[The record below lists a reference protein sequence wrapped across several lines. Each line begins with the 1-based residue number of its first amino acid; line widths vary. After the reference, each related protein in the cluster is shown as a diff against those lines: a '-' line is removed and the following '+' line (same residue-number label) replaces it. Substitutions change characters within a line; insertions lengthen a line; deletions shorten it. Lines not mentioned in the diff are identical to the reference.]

1 MNGCNQE
8 KNRIIYLDI
17 ARTFA
22 IIFVVLCHSVELI
35 YKMNLQGWVS
45 ISLNARIFKT
55 IVFTLGRIGVPLFLF
70 LTGYLLLNR
79 KYDNDADIK
88 KFYKNNLLSLIVTT
102 EVWILIYNIFLS
114 LYNNKPFDTYSL
126 IKEMLFLQKVP
137 LMNMWYM
144 PMIIGI
150 YIAIPYVS
158 KVVHTFSIKTL
169 KIPIIL
175 VFVCIFIMPT
185 LNLILKTFKLDQYNC
200 ILDISFLGG
209 GYGLYIVGGYLIRE
223 KIIKKIKTKW
233 LVFTSILFFII
244 SCYIQ
249 IFEFEH
255 KIEYNI
261 WYNSPFIFICTF
273 ALFELFTRI
282 NTDNFNKWI
291 VKIFTYISKISL
303 SIFFV
308 HIIVEMILRKYVKM
322 IKVSNPIKVLI
333 LFIVSFCISI
343 IITWILSK
351 ISIIRKK
358 SIIYKRL
365 KEKKW
370 KIICKQINHKPLAYY
385 I

>member
-1 MNGCNQE
+1 MEGNHTIVGKGTNGCNLE

-79 KYDNDADIK
+79 KYDNDADVK

-249 IFEFEH
+249 IFEFEY

-303 SIFFV
+303 SIFFM
-308 HIIVEMILRKYVKM
+308 HIIVEMIFSKYIKM
-322 IKVSNPIKVLI
+322 IKISNPAKVLI
-333 LFIVSFCISI
+333 LFIVSLCISI
-343 IITWILSK
+343 IVTWLLSK
-351 ISIIRKK
+351 IRLIRKRVLFIK
-358 SIIYKRL
+358 D
-365 KEKKW
+365 
-370 KIICKQINHKPLAYY
+370 
-385 I
+385 

>member
-22 IIFVVLCHSVELI
+22 IIFAVLCHSVELI

-137 LMNMWYM
+137 LMDMWYM

-358 SIIYKRL
+358 VL
-365 KEKKW
+365 
-370 KIICKQINHKPLAYY
+370 Y
-385 I
+385 IKD

>member
-1 MNGCNQE
+1 MEGNHTIVGKGTNGCNLE

-35 YKMNLQGWVS
+35 YKMNLQGWIS

-88 KFYKNNLLSLIVTT
+88 KFYKKNLLPLIVTT

-200 ILDISFLGG
+200 ILDMNFLGG
-209 GYGLYIVGGYLIRE
+209 CYGLYIVGGYLIRE
-223 KIIKKIKTKW
+223 KIIKKIKTKL

-244 SCYIQ
+244 SCCIQ

-261 WYNSPFIFICTF
+261 WCNSPFIFICTF
-273 ALFELFTRI
+273 SLFELFTRI

-303 SIFFV
+303 SIFFM
-308 HIIVEMILRKYVKM
+308 HIIVEMIFSKYIKM
-322 IKVSNPIKVLI
+322 IKISNPAKVLI
-333 LFIVSFCISI
+333 LFIVSLCISI
-343 IITWILSK
+343 IVTWLLSK
-351 ISIIRKK
+351 IRLMRKRVLCIK
-358 SIIYKRL
+358 D
-365 KEKKW
+365 
-370 KIICKQINHKPLAYY
+370 
-385 I
+385 

>member
-1 MNGCNQE
+1 MEGNHTIVGKGTNGCNLE

-35 YKMNLQGWVS
+35 YKMNLQGWIS

-88 KFYKNNLLSLIVTT
+88 KFYKKNLLPLIVTT

-175 VFVCIFIMPT
+175 IFVCIFIMPT

-209 GYGLYIVGGYLIRE
+209 CYGLYIVGGYLIRE

-303 SIFFV
+303 SIFFM
-308 HIIVEMILRKYVKM
+308 HIIVEMIFSKYIKM
-322 IKVSNPIKVLI
+322 IKISNPAKVLI
-333 LFIVSFCISI
+333 LFIVSLCISI
-343 IITWILSK
+343 IVTWLLSK
-351 ISIIRKK
+351 IRLIRKRVLFIK
-358 SIIYKRL
+358 D
-365 KEKKW
+365 
-370 KIICKQINHKPLAYY
+370 
-385 I
+385 

>member
-1 MNGCNQE
+1 MEGNHTIVGKGTNGCNLE

-35 YKMNLQGWVS
+35 YKMNLQGWIS

-223 KIIKKIKTKW
+223 KIIKK
-233 LVFTSILFFII
+233 
-244 SCYIQ
+244 
-249 IFEFEH
+249 
-255 KIEYNI
+255 
-261 WYNSPFIFICTF
+261 
-273 ALFELFTRI
+273 
-282 NTDNFNKWI
+282 
-291 VKIFTYISKISL
+291 
-303 SIFFV
+303 
-308 HIIVEMILRKYVKM
+308 
-322 IKVSNPIKVLI
+322 
-333 LFIVSFCISI
+333 
-343 IITWILSK
+343 
-351 ISIIRKK
+351 
-358 SIIYKRL
+358 
-365 KEKKW
+365 
-370 KIICKQINHKPLAYY
+370 
-385 I
+385 